1 MILSTWGLVQAGLVV
16 GPGNSKLLYIFK
28 FNFKF
33 KKPNGI
39 IKIIQIGSDIAH
51 FFINAAKLS
60 PQRRIMQSLL
70 RAAALN

>member
-28 FNFKF
+28 FKF